1 MIPTKEENPNGLH
14 LKYYIS
20 KVDGT
25 PIDPEAEYFILRLD
39 ENATDLRHVNAC
51 RQAICTYA
59 KAMQEFL
66 PELANDLLT
75 RYKDP
80 V

>member
-14 LKYYIS
+14 LKYYIT

-25 PIDPEAEYFILRLD
+25 PVDPDAEYFLLRLD
-39 ENATDLRHVNAC
+39 EKSTDLRHVNAC
-51 RQAICTYA
+51 RQAVCTYA
-59 KAMQEFL
+59 NAIQEFF
-66 PELANDLLT
+66 PELAKDLLN
-75 RYKDP
+75 RYSSP